1 MVETTFTAGNLTSY
15 LSIGA
20 FLFGLGTIGFLTR
33 RNLIIMFLSAELM
46 LQGVGL
52 TFVAFGRFHGNF
64 NGQIMTIMILTIAAC
79 EAAIALALV
88 VKLFERSSSL
98 DVTKWQ
104 SIREPGL
111 PQEAEDPSDA
121 EPLLVGP
128 GAESYPRLTP
138 AGIEPEIS
146 LVASG
151 QRAQ

>member
-1 MVETTFTAGNLTSY
+1 MVETSFTAGNLTSY

-20 FLFGLGTIGFLTR
+20 ILFGLGTIGFLSR
-33 RNLIIMFLSAELM
+33 RNLIVMFLSAEMM

-52 TFVAFGRFHGNF
+52 TFIAFGRFHGNF

-88 VKLFERSSSL
+88 VQLFNRANSL

-111 PQEAEDPSDA
+111 PPVSEELSDA
-121 EPLLVGP
+121 EPLLAAP
-128 GAESYPRLTP
+128 GSESYPHLTP

-146 LVASG
+146 VVASG

>member
-1 MVETTFTAGNLTSY
+1 MVETTFTAGNLTTY
-15 LSIGA
+15 LAIGA

-33 RNLIIMFLSAELM
+33 RNLIILFLSAELM

-88 VKLFERSSSL
+88 VQLFNRANSL
-98 DVTKWQ
+98 DVSKWQ

-111 PQEAEDPSDA
+111 PPEVEDVTEA

-128 GAESYPRLTP
+128 GAESYPHLTP

-146 LVASG
+146 VIASG